1 MSAAGARVRA
11 EGFGWRHPGR
21 EEPAFS
27 GLDLEIPPG
36 QRVLLLGPS
45 GAGKSTLL
53 HALAGL
59 LYEDDGDEQA
69 GLVEVDGV
77 PPREARGRIGLM
89 QQDPEA
95 SIVMGRVLEDLAFGP
110 ENLGVDP
117 ALIPGR
123 AREALAAVGLDLDD
137 DRPTSALSGGQ
148 KQRLGLAGILAMRP
162 GLLLLDEPT
171 ANLDPEGVEEVRDAV
186 LAAAQARGS
195 TLVIV
200 EHRVQV
206 WAEHVDR
213 VVVLRPGGGISHDG
227 APAEVLCRA
236 REELVAAGV
245 WVPGHVPRGP
255 APKAAGRTAED
266 RSSAGRTAAAP
277 GPAALPGEAAASG
290 HPADAVSLLSAV
302 SLSVSREP
310 AQRRWLRERRRAVRR
325 SAGIPP
331 VFAEREDAA
340 SGPWGRPARVAA
352 GPVDLR
358 VAAGGHLAITG
369 GNGAG
374 KSTLALTL
382 AGLLAPAGGIVV
394 ASGEL
399 RAESGTVG
407 REVGW
412 DPVSWGPEELI
423 TRVGTV
429 FQEPEH
435 QFVRPT
441 VRAELEL
448 GPRLAARARREEPG
462 EGPARIAE
470 SLRWRRRLEHVAEA
484 NPFTLSGGEK
494 RRLSVG
500 TAIAARPRVLLLDEP
515 TFGQDAHT
523 WGELVDLLRELM
535 AEGTAVVSVTH
546 DLAFVSALGG
556 SRLSLPD
563 PAERTAG
570 LPAVEDPA
578 PEAARRASAGER
590 ESDAGLRAPA
600 EGGEGR
606 VGLSAPVRTRED
618 RDRLRAQA
626 GPRSSDPRVP
636 AREGR

>member
-1 MSAAGARVRA
+1 VSGPGARVRA

-36 QRVLLLGPS
+36 QKVLLLGPS

-59 LYEDDGDEQA
+59 LYEDEGDERS
-69 GLVEVDGV
+69 GLVEIDGV
-77 PPREARGRIGLM
+77 PPRQARGRIGLM

-123 AREALAAVGLDLDD
+123 AREALAAVGLELDD

-171 ANLDPEGVEEVRDAV
+171 ANLDPEGVEEVREAV

-200 EHRVQV
+200 EHRVQI

-213 VVVLRPGGGISHDG
+213 VIVLRPGGGISHDG
-227 APAEVLCRA
+227 APAEVLRRA
-236 REELVAAGV
+236 REELVATGV

-255 APKAAGRTAED
+255 AP
-266 RSSAGRTAAAP
+266 
-277 GPAALPGEAAASG
+277 EAAASG
-290 HPADAVSLLSAV
+290 SPEGAVSPLAAV
-302 SLSVSREP
+302 SLSVAREP
-310 AQRRWLRERRRAVRR
+310 AQRRWARARRRAVRR
-325 SAGIPP
+325 CAQTPP
-331 VFAEREDAA
+331 LFAAPEEAA
-340 SGPWGRPARVAA
+340 SEPWGRPARIAA

-394 ASGEL
+394 ASSEL
-399 RAESGTVG
+399 RAGGGAVG
-407 REVGW
+407 RDVGW
-412 DPVSWGPEELI
+412 DPMSWGPEELI
-423 TRVGTV
+423 TRIGTV

-435 QFVRPT
+435 QFARPT

-448 GPRLAARARREEPG
+448 GPRLAARARREDPG

-470 SLRWRRRLEHVAEA
+470 SLMRRLRLDHVAEA

-556 SRLSLPD
+556 SRLSLPG
-563 PAERTAG
+563 AREAG
-570 LPAVEDPA
+570 LAGPADR
-578 PEAARRASAGER
+578 EAA
-590 ESDAGLRAPA
+590 P
-600 EGGEGR
+600 
-606 VGLSAPVRTRED
+606 
-618 RDRLRAQA
+618 A
-626 GPRSSDPRVP
+626 GPRSADPRVP
-636 AREGR
+636 ARGGR

>member
-1 MSAAGARVRA
+1 MSGAGARVRA

-36 QRVLLLGPS
+36 QKVLLLGPS

-123 AREALAAVGLDLDD
+123 AREALAAVGLGLDD
-137 DRPTSALSGGQ
+137 DHPTSALSGGQ

-186 LAAAQARGS
+186 VAAAEARGS

-206 WAEHVDR
+206 WVDHVDR
-213 VVVLRPGGGISHDG
+213 VIVLRPGGGISHDS
-227 APAEVLCRA
+227 APAEVLSRA

-245 WVPGHVPRGP
+245 WVPGHIPRGP
-255 APKAAGRTAED
+255 APDARTASATTAAGPAPDARAGETAGSGAL
-266 RSSAGRTAAAP
+266 RSGAR
-277 GPAALPGEAAASG
+277 
-290 HPADAVSLLSAV
+290 LLSAA
-302 SLSVSREP
+302 SLSVSRQP
-310 AQRRWLRERRRAVRR
+310 PDRRWTRARRRAVRR
-325 SAGIPP
+325 SGEAAPA
-331 VFAEREDAA
+331 FAPARGEAA
-340 SGPWGRPARVAA
+340 AALPWGRPARLAA

-358 VAAGGHLAITG
+358 VAAGEHLAITG
-369 GNGAG
+369 ANGAG

-382 AGLLAPAGGIVV
+382 AGLLAPAGGIVA

-399 RAESGTVG
+399 RSGGGGAG

-412 DPVSWGPEELI
+412 DPLSWGPEELI
-423 TRVGTV
+423 TRVGAV

-448 GPRLAARARREEPG
+448 GPRLAARARREDPG

-470 SLRWRRRLEHVAEA
+470 SLLRRLRLDHVAEA

-556 SRLSLPD
+556 SRLRLPG
-563 PAERTAG
+563 PAGRAAA
-570 LPAVEDPA
+570 LPADEDPA
-578 PEAARRASAGER
+578 SDAARRASAGER
-590 ESDAGLRAPA
+590 AADAGLRPA
-600 EGGEGR
+600 
-606 VGLSAPVRTRED
+606 
-618 RDRLRAQA
+618 A
-626 GPRSSDPRVP
+626 GPRSADPRVP
-636 AREGR
+636 ARGGR